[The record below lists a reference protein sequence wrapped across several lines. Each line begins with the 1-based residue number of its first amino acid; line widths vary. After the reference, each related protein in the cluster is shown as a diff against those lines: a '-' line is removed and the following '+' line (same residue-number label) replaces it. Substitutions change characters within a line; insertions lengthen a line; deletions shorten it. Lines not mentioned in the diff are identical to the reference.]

1 MFSGDIELSINDSN
15 ITYMIP
21 VLTLDGPSGVGKGT
35 VASIIAQ
42 ALDWHLLDS
51 GAIYRAFAI
60 AVRNRNIKIND
71 IDGLLRLATELDLRF
86 ELVPNQQSLKVY
98 LDNIEVST
106 ELRTEK
112 TAELA
117 SKLAMIGRLRKS
129 LLIKQQKF
137 KRPPGLVAD
146 GRDMG
151 KVVFPDAPFKVF
163 LTAEVSERAKRR
175 LKQLQES
182 GITGNIS
189 HTLAE
194 VQKRDERDVNRQ
206 HSPLMPAK
214 DALIIDTTNLTIN
227 EVITKVMALIKA

>member
-1 MFSGDIELSINDSN
+1 
-15 ITYMIP
+15 MIP

-42 ALDWHLLDS
+42 KLDWHLLDS

-60 AVRNRNIKIND
+60 VASNNDIKIDD
-71 IDGLLRLATELDLRF
+71 IDGLLKLANNFDISFKLNSNHEPL
-86 ELVPNQQSLKVY
+86 NVY
-98 LDNIEVST
+98 LNNTEVSS

-112 TAELA
+112 TAALA
-117 SKLAMIGRLRKS
+117 SQFAKIESLRKT
-129 LLIKQQKF
+129 LLVKQRQF
-137 KRPPGLVAD
+137 KKLPGLVAD

-151 KVVFPDAPFKVF
+151 TVVFPDAPFKVF
-163 LTAEVSERAKRR
+163 LTAEVEERAKRR
-175 LKQLQES
+175 LKQLQET
-182 GITGNIS
+182 GIAGNIS

-206 HSPLMPAK
+206 HSPLKPAK
-214 DALIIDTTNLTIN
+214 DALVIDTTNLTIN

>member
-1 MFSGDIELSINDSN
+1 
-15 ITYMIP
+15 MIP

-42 ALDWHLLDS
+42 KLDWHLLDS

-60 AVRNRNIKIND
+60 VASNNDIKIDD
-71 IDGLLRLATELDLRF
+71 IDGLLKLANNFDISFKLNSNHEPL
-86 ELVPNQQSLKVY
+86 NVY
-98 LDNIEVST
+98 LNNVEVSS

-112 TAELA
+112 TAALA
-117 SKLAMIGRLRKS
+117 SQFAKIESLRKT
-129 LLIKQQKF
+129 LLVKQRQF
-137 KRPPGLVAD
+137 KKLPGLVAD

-151 KVVFPDAPFKVF
+151 TVVFPDAPFKVF
-163 LTAEVSERAKRR
+163 LTAEVEERAKRR
-175 LKQLQES
+175 LKQLQET
-182 GITGNIS
+182 GIAGNIS

-206 HSPLMPAK
+206 HSPLRPAK
-214 DALIIDTTNLTIN
+214 DALVIDTTNLTIN

>member
-1 MFSGDIELSINDSN
+1 
-15 ITYMIP
+15 MIP

-42 ALDWHLLDS
+42 KLDWHLLDS

-60 AVRNRNIKIND
+60 VASNNDIKID
-71 IDGLLRLATELDLRF
+71 DVDGLLKLANNFDISFKLNSDHGPL
-86 ELVPNQQSLKVY
+86 NVY
-98 LDNIEVST
+98 LNNAEVSS

-112 TAELA
+112 TAALA
-117 SKLAMIGRLRKS
+117 SQFAKIKSLRKT
-129 LLIKQQKF
+129 LLVKQRQF
-137 KRPPGLVAD
+137 KKLPGLVAD

-151 KVVFPDAPFKVF
+151 TVVFPDAPFKVF
-163 LTAEVSERAKRR
+163 LTAEVEERAKRR
-175 LKQLQES
+175 LKQLQET
-182 GITGNIS
+182 GIAGNIS

-206 HSPLMPAK
+206 HSPLKPAK
-214 DALIIDTTNLTIN
+214 DALVIDTTNLTIN

>member
-1 MFSGDIELSINDSN
+1 
-15 ITYMIP
+15 MIP

-42 ALDWHLLDS
+42 KLDWHLLDS

-60 AVRNRNIKIND
+60 VARDNDIKIDD
-71 IDGLLRLATELDLRF
+71 IDGLLKLANNFDISFKLNSNHKPL
-86 ELVPNQQSLKVY
+86 NVY
-98 LDNIEVST
+98 LNNFEVSS

-112 TAELA
+112 TAALA
-117 SKLAMIGRLRKS
+117 SQFAKIKSLRKV
-129 LLIKQQKF
+129 LLVKQRQF
-137 KRPPGLVAD
+137 KKLPGLVAD

-151 KVVFPDAPFKVF
+151 TVVFPDAPFKVF
-163 LTAEVSERAKRR
+163 LTAEVSARAKRR

-182 GITGNIS
+182 GIAGNIS

-206 HSPLMPAK
+206 HSPLRPAK
-214 DALIIDTTNLTIN
+214 DALVIDTTNLTIN
-227 EVITKVMALIKA
+227 EVITRVMVLIKA

>member
-1 MFSGDIELSINDSN
+1 
-15 ITYMIP
+15 MIP

-42 ALDWHLLDS
+42 KLDWHLLDS

-60 AVRNRNIKIND
+60 VASNNDIKIDD
-71 IDGLLRLATELDLRF
+71 IDGLLKLANNFDISFKLNSNHEPL
-86 ELVPNQQSLKVY
+86 NVY
-98 LDNIEVST
+98 LNNVEVSS

-112 TAELA
+112 TAALA
-117 SKLAMIGRLRKS
+117 SQFAKIESLRKT
-129 LLIKQQKF
+129 LLVKQRQF
-137 KRPPGLVAD
+137 KKLPGLVAD

-151 KVVFPDAPFKVF
+151 TVVFPDAPFKVF
-163 LTAEVSERAKRR
+163 LTAEVEERAKRR
-175 LKQLQES
+175 LKQLQET
-182 GITGNIS
+182 GIAGNIS

-214 DALIIDTTNLTIN
+214 DALVIDTTNLTIN

>member
-1 MFSGDIELSINDSN
+1 
-15 ITYMIP
+15 MIP

-42 ALDWHLLDS
+42 MLNWHLLDS

-60 AVRNRNIKIND
+60 TVWNRNIKIND
-71 IDGLLRLATELDLRF
+71 IDSLLTLADGLDLRF
-86 ELVPNQQSLKVY
+86 ELVPNQRALKVY
-98 LDNIEVST
+98 LDNIEISS

-117 SKLAMIGRLRKS
+117 SKLAMIGLLRKS
-129 LLIKQQKF
+129 LLIKQQQF

-151 KVVFPDAPFKVF
+151 SVVFPEAPFKVF
-163 LTAEVSERAKRR
+163 LTAEVEERAKRR
-175 LKQLQES
+175 LKQLQET

-194 VQKRDERDVNRQ
+194 VQKRDERDANRQ
-206 HSPLMPAK
+206 HSPLRPAK
-214 DALIIDTTNLTIN
+214 DALVIDTTNLSIN
-227 EVITKVMALIKA
+227 EVISKVMALIKA

>member
-1 MFSGDIELSINDSN
+1 
-15 ITYMIP
+15 MIP

-42 ALDWHLLDS
+42 KLDWHLLDS

-60 AVRNRNIKIND
+60 VASNNDIKIDD
-71 IDGLLRLATELDLRF
+71 IDGLLKLANNFDISFKLNSNHEPL
-86 ELVPNQQSLKVY
+86 NVY
-98 LDNIEVST
+98 LNNVEVSS

-112 TAELA
+112 TAALA
-117 SKLAMIGRLRKS
+117 SQFAKIESLRKV
-129 LLIKQQKF
+129 LLVKQRQF
-137 KRPPGLVAD
+137 KKLPGLVAD

-151 KVVFPDAPFKVF
+151 TVVFPDAPFKVF
-163 LTAEVSERAKRR
+163 LTAEVSARAKRR

-182 GITGNIS
+182 GIAGNIS

-206 HSPLMPAK
+206 HSPLRPAK
-214 DALIIDTTNLTIN
+214 DALVIDTTNLTIN
-227 EVITKVMALIKA
+227 EVITRVMALIKA

>member
-1 MFSGDIELSINDSN
+1 
-15 ITYMIP
+15 MIP

-42 ALDWHLLDS
+42 KLDWHLLDS

-60 AVRNRNIKIND
+60 VARDNDIKIDD
-71 IDGLLRLATELDLRF
+71 IDGLLKLANNFDISFKLNSNHEPL
-86 ELVPNQQSLKVY
+86 NVY
-98 LDNIEVST
+98 LNNVEVSS

-112 TAELA
+112 TAALA
-117 SKLAMIGRLRKS
+117 SQFAKIESLRKV
-129 LLIKQQKF
+129 LLVKQRQF
-137 KRPPGLVAD
+137 KKLPGLVAD

-151 KVVFPDAPFKVF
+151 TVVFPDAPFKVF
-163 LTAEVSERAKRR
+163 LTAEVEERAKRR
-175 LKQLQES
+175 LKQLQET
-182 GITGNIS
+182 GIAGNIS

-206 HSPLMPAK
+206 HSPLRPAK
-214 DALIIDTTNLTIN
+214 DALVIDTTNLTIN

>member
-1 MFSGDIELSINDSN
+1 
-15 ITYMIP
+15 MIP

-42 ALDWHLLDS
+42 KLDWHLLDS

-60 AVRNRNIKIND
+60 VARDNDIKIDD
-71 IDGLLRLATELDLRF
+71 IDGLLKLANNFDISFKLNSSHEPL
-86 ELVPNQQSLKVY
+86 NVY
-98 LDNIEVST
+98 LNNAEVSF

-112 TAELA
+112 TAALA
-117 SKLAMIGRLRKS
+117 SQFAKIESLRKV
-129 LLIKQQKF
+129 LLVKQRQF
-137 KRPPGLVAD
+137 KKLPGLVAD

-151 KVVFPDAPFKVF
+151 TVVFPDAPFKVF

-182 GITGNIS
+182 GIAGNIS

-194 VQKRDERDVNRQ
+194 VQKEMKETQIVNIL
-206 HSPLMPAK
+206 H
-214 DALIIDTTNLTIN
+214 
-227 EVITKVMALIKA
+227 

>member
-1 MFSGDIELSINDSN
+1 
-15 ITYMIP
+15 MIP

-42 ALDWHLLDS
+42 KLDWHLLDS

-60 AVRNRNIKIND
+60 VARDNDIKIDD
-71 IDGLLRLATELDLRF
+71 IDG
-86 ELVPNQQSLKVY
+86 SLKLANNFDISFKLNSNHEPLNVY
-98 LDNIEVST
+98 LNNVEVSS

-112 TAELA
+112 TAALA
-117 SKLAMIGRLRKS
+117 SQFAKIESLRKV
-129 LLIKQQKF
+129 LLVKQRQF
-137 KRPPGLVAD
+137 KKLPGLVAD

-151 KVVFPDAPFKVF
+151 TVVFPDAPFKVF

-182 GITGNIS
+182 GIAGNIS

-206 HSPLMPAK
+206 HSPLKPAK
-214 DALIIDTTNLTIN
+214 DALVIDTTNLTIN

>member
-1 MFSGDIELSINDSN
+1 
-15 ITYMIP
+15 MIP

-42 ALDWHLLDS
+42 TLDWHLLDS

-60 AVRNRNIKIND
+60 SVRNRKIKIND
-71 IDGLLRLATELDLRF
+71 INGLLTLADILDLRF
-86 ELVPNQQSLKVY
+86 ELVPNQRSLKVY
-98 LDNIEVST
+98 LDNVEVSA

-117 SKLAMIGRLRKS
+117 SKLAMIGLLRKS
-129 LLIKQQKF
+129 LQIKQQQF

-151 KVVFPDAPFKVF
+151 TVVFPDAPFKVF
-163 LTAEVSERAKRR
+163 LTAEVEERAKRR
-175 LKQLQES
+175 LKQLQET

-194 VQKRDERDVNRQ
+194 VQKRDERDANRQ
-206 HSPLMPAK
+206 HSPLRPAK
-214 DALIIDTTNLTIN
+214 DALIIDTTNLSID
-227 EVITKVMALIKA
+227 EVISKIMALIKA